1 MVKSTRNNGGY
12 LLVAALGAFV
22 GGALVLAV
30 GKVLPKMMSQMMS
43 GMMRNMI
50 EQMGDEGC
58 NPADI

>member
-1 MVKSTRNNGGY
+1 MVKSTRQTGGY
-12 LLVAALGAFV
+12 LLAACLGVFV

-30 GKVLPKMMSQMMS
+30 GKVLPKMMS
-43 GMMRNMI
+43 GMMRSMM